1 MANPLHLGQ
10 GLAIDAGKCR
20 VGTPLHM
27 GHSRNR
33 QARWVDAVHT
43 AGGEQVAF
51 AHVGIGLDE
60 SQLDPAAMLSRG
72 VAVGHCT
79 RARAQVEDGNG
90 LVTVYQQC
98 HFAHQRKDARDLP
111 EHTAFVRWS
120 AADSERDL
128 LAGVPAA
135 LKTAVWEQELRWQV
149 PGPVVLFDS
158 AWPGGEADRQEHLR
172 VPLTAGSYAVRAA
185 YAQPGAETW
194 VGLVQLSRLA

>member
-1 MANPLHLGQ
+1 MARFADRGVLEWVESGGGPLIAVPEVVLPFWAGADSEELDTDYDRACEVSGYAGLLPVGDSAALVLG
-10 GLAIDAGKCR
+10 
-20 VGTPLHM
+20 
-27 GHSRNR
+27 
-33 QARWVDAVHT
+33 
-43 AGGEQVAF
+43 
-51 AHVGIGLDE
+51 DE
-60 SQLDPAAMLSRG
+60 PAATS
-72 VAVGHCT
+72 
-79 RARAQVEDGNG
+79 
-90 LVTVYQQC
+90 Y
-98 HFAHQRKDARDLP
+98 LP

-135 LKTAVWEQELRWQV
+135 LETAVWEQELRWQV

>member
-1 MANPLHLGQ
+1 MLEWVESGGGPLIAVPEVVLPFWAGADSEELDTDYDRACEVSGYAGLLPVGDSAALVLG
-10 GLAIDAGKCR
+10 
-20 VGTPLHM
+20 
-27 GHSRNR
+27 
-33 QARWVDAVHT
+33 
-43 AGGEQVAF
+43 
-51 AHVGIGLDE
+51 DE
-60 SQLDPAAMLSRG
+60 PAATS
-72 VAVGHCT
+72 
-79 RARAQVEDGNG
+79 
-90 LVTVYQQC
+90 Y
-98 HFAHQRKDARDLP
+98 LP